1 MVGLKHQ
8 QQQKIKL
15 FTMSNLLEFLK
26 LKKLL
31 NVVEHCKNVTIP
43 VIALDGWKGE
53 KVVLWFACSKPKYD
67 ITFQFNF
74 KHFDQKM
81 FELLNFFQLRSFFL

>member
-1 MVGLKHQ
+1 MVRLKHQ
-8 QQQKIKL
+8 QQQKIKV
-15 FTMSNLLEFLK
+15 FTMSKLE
-26 LKKLL
+26 KLL

>member
-1 MVGLKHQ
+1 MVRLKHQ

-15 FTMSNLLEFLK
+15 FTMSKLE
-26 LKKLL
+26 KLL

-43 VIALDGWKGE
+43 VIALDGWIGE

-67 ITFQFNF
+67 ITLRYLANLISNILTRKCSNF
-74 KHFDQKM
+74 
-81 FELLNFFQLRSFFL
+81 